1 MVMNAVIITALKDAT
16 VTNNVV
22 RTYLLLGFFTKRIY
36 YPVAFRP
43 SMDVFEAIRKRR
55 TVRKYTDEPVHKH
68 DLERMLEAARLAP
81 SGMNA
86 QPWELVVVLNKQ
98 TKFLLTEAC
107 SGQEFVGEAAA
118 VICGL
123 DDPSAKWARV
133 DLALAM
139 EHIVLEAT
147 ELGYGCCFVGAFSKS
162 KVRHVL
168 CIPEDKDV
176 VVLLAIGWPAEKPGP
191 SKKKPLSN
199 LVHWGAYGQKKSP
212 FTPG

>member
-1 MVMNAVIITALKDAT
+1 
-16 VTNNVV
+16 
-22 RTYLLLGFFTKRIY
+22 
-36 YPVAFRP
+36 
-43 SMDVFEAIRKRR
+43 MDVLEAIKKRH

-107 SGQEFVGEAAA
+107 NGQEFVGEAAM

-147 ELGYGCCFVGAFSKS
+147 ELGYGCCFVGAFSKR
-162 KVRHVL
+162 KVHQVL
-168 CIPEDKDV
+168 CIPPEREV
-176 VVLLAIGWPAEKPGP
+176 VMLLSIGWPAERTGQSP
-191 SKKKPLSN
+191 KKPLGK
-199 LVHWGAYGQKKSP
+199 LVHWDRFGKRKSP
-212 FTPG
+212 FSPG